1 MRHYSNF
8 LRFLLRHLW
17 GLYLLLLCL
26 SQRCDAQGIVF
37 KPGTDTGYIN
47 RLLRA
52 TRENPDIDSSIRVC
66 NKLLQMSIAANYNYG
81 AYFALQIISKRYFQ
95 KNDFAQSIIG
105 FKQQLSYSTNPVQKA
120 SSYFNIG
127 IMYFT
132 EGDYMIAS
140 ENYFSALR
148 EIENDTTKKSRDQCI
163 YIYNGLAL
171 IYLALKQDDKWLYY
185 LEEGEKMA
193 RKEKMDAPLSTILID
208 KSNYYERHGKLDTA
222 IICLLEAE
230 PISKTINDVDGQKTI
245 YEGFGNIYSDSG
257 QYEKAISYFQAVINH
272 TANISSDRDEEH
284 FITAS
289 TGISEALVHLK
300 RYKQAELALVP
311 AIKKARSL
319 KIEKNII
326 DGYRILANI
335 YRATG
340 QYKKALDCKDS
351 LIAINDS
358 LTGVEKA
365 KAIDQMEIQY
375 STAEKDKRLIQN
387 QLIIAQQS
395 NKIARKNI
403 WIISFGGSILL
414 LLLVSTGVY
423 LYTLNKQRSL
433 QKENKIGI
441 LKAAVA
447 GGDNERSRIARE
459 LHDGIG
465 GMLSAAMMRF
475 SSMHHED
482 PAITHTAAYKDAM
495 GILREMGDEIRKTAH
510 NLMPEVLLKQSLPEA
525 VWVFCNNVQEGG
537 KLKIDFQ
544 SYGSFD
550 GLTQSY
556 KLNIYRIIQ
565 ELVKNVTIHA
575 KADRVLIQLLQN
587 ENKLIV
593 SVEDNG
599 IGFNINEVK
608 GGMGLN
614 NIRTRASSLDGHFT
628 IESEHGKGT
637 TVIIEF
643 ETPDLD
649 ESQNPKG

>member
-1 MRHYSNF
+1 
-8 LRFLLRHLW
+8 
-17 GLYLLLLCL
+17 
-26 SQRCDAQGIVF
+26 
-37 KPGTDTGYIN
+37 
-47 RLLRA
+47 
-52 TRENPDIDSSIRVC
+52 
-66 NKLLQMSIAANYNYG
+66 MSIAANYNYG